1 MLVTFNCK
9 SHNDVTMFGGIAEP
23 LISMMAFTTDVPGA
37 IRTEDVAMALA
48 NLESHLA
55 RVKQLSIL
63 NQEAQQSIDIN
74 DGDNDDDGDIEPEI
88 NISVRAMPLIALLK
102 SAVASKNYVMWQ

>member
-1 MLVTFNCK
+1 MLITFNSK
-9 SHNDVTMFGGIAEP
+9 SHNDVTMFGNIAES

-37 IRTEDVAMALA
+37 IRAEDVAMALA
-48 NLESHLA
+48 NLESNLA
-55 RVKQLSIL
+55 RVKQSSIL

-74 DGDNDDDGDIEPEI
+74 DDDNDDDDIEPEI